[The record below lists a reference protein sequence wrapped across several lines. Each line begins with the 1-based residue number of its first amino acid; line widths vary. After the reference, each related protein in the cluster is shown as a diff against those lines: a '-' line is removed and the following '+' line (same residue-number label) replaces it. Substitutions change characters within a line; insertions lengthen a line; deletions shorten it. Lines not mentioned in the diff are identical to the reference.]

1 MCPKFGPEV
10 AEQAGMGI
18 SLFERLAV
26 SYSHNGISS
35 PVSLLAQQYRMHP
48 AISHFSREHFYGGR
62 VKDHPSVLERISC
75 VLSHQGLGARV
86 SLDVPDFG
94 NRTVTYRDQARDS
107 GILFIH
113 LKPPYHT
120 RPATRCRRGMSII
133 PPGPWQVES
142 VHSWCGRDRVQ
153 GRSCNLENLL

>member
-1 MCPKFGPEV
+1 MEFGILVRLKFGPQV

-75 VLSHQGLGARV
+75 VLSHQGSGSRFR
-86 SLDVPDFG
+86 FG
-94 NRTVTYRDQARDS
+94 NRNMTNL
-107 GILFIH
+107 GILFT
-113 LKPPYHT
+113 PT
-120 RPATRCRRGMSII
+120 
-133 PPGPWQVES
+133 
-142 VHSWCGRDRVQ
+142 
-153 GRSCNLENLL
+153 

>member
-1 MCPKFGPEV
+1 MIEGSMLLTCQQLDLSGSFEVPSNMKCFNCHVLCFLGFGVGPPFELPSSPHISRFGSLVLFKLAPQV

-18 SLFERLAV
+18 SLFERWAV

-75 VLSHQGLGARV
+75 VLSHEGPGGPGSQGGLGV
-86 SLDVPDFG
+86 
-94 NRTVTYRDQARDS
+94 
-107 GILFIH
+107 
-113 LKPPYHT
+113 
-120 RPATRCRRGMSII
+120 AT
-133 PPGPWQVES
+133 
-142 VHSWCGRDRVQ
+142 
-153 GRSCNLENLL
+153 